1 MSNPPSLSLEQI
13 GDRLWELRR
22 WSALLLGLG
31 LVVGIVT
38 SLLLPVRYR
47 ATATFTPSPS
57 GGDRI
62 RLDGALASL
71 GSQFGIDLG
80 TSRSPLRFYPRLIT
94 SNWFLENLAVTR
106 LRGDTSIFL
115 LFTAH
120 PPDTSAPDYPRL
132 LEEVVTKLRKV
143 VAVELDDRANIF
155 NLSIELSSRTMAD
168 AAIEKAISLV
178 TEFDTQVLRSQASE
192 SRRFIEARFDSAR
205 IALEAYEDS
214 VTIFLVHNRT
224 YEQSPLL
231 QLQYQRL
238 QRRVGLKQ
246 EVYTSLARNFEE
258 ERIQEVREAP
268 VLTIVDPPHVGW
280 RKSYPLRRIVVAQF
294 VALSAAL
301 ILGWAL
307 LTARR
312 KEAPNA

>member
-1 MSNPPSLSLEQI
+1 MSNSPSLSLEEI
-13 GDRLWELRR
+13 GNRLWELRR
-22 WSALLLGLG
+22 WNAWLLGLG
-31 LVVGIVT
+31 LVAGVVI

-47 ATATFTPSPS
+47 ATAVLSPSPS
-57 GGDRI
+57 GGERI

-94 SNWFLENLAVTR
+94 SNWFLGNLAVTP
-106 LRGDTSIFL
+106 LRGDTSIFS

-120 PPDTSAPDYPRL
+120 PPDTAAADYPRL

-143 VAVELDDRANIF
+143 FVVELDDRANSF
-155 NLSIELSSRTMAD
+155 TLSIELSSRTMAD
-168 AAIEKAISLV
+168 AAIERAISLI
-178 TEFDTQVLRSQASE
+178 TEFDTHVLRSQASE
-192 SRRFIEARFDSAR
+192 SRRFLQARLDSAR
-205 IALEAYEDS
+205 IDLQAYEDS
-214 VTIFLVHNRT
+214 VAIFLSHNRT

-258 ERIQEVREAP
+258 ERMQEVREAP
-268 VLTIVDPPHVGW
+268 VLTIVDPPHAGW
-280 RKSYPLRRIVVAQF
+280 RKSYPLRRTVVAQF
-294 VALSAAL
+294 LALSAAL
-301 ILGWAL
+301 ILAWGV